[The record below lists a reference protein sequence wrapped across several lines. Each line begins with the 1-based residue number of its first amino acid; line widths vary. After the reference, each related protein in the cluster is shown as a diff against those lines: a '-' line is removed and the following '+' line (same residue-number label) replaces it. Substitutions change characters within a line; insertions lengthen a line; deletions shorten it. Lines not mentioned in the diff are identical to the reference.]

1 VYKYNVL
8 KRYEERTPRGRRRV
22 NVLTS
27 LRIATVGLLC
37 LFLFLQP
44 LESRNRGAAR
54 RAYEKADEYYKRLTR
69 TAESKRTRSQY
80 QRAIFL
86 HRLVIDHDPTYSAC
100 DDALYAIARLYDE
113 MATRFG
119 NTAYRSKAIYYYE
132 FVAREYPSTKHRS
145 TALRRVR
152 LLKVP
157 PRPKPRKSTPKEVAK
172 DIAQVS
178 EIRYRANQEYTRV
191 VIQLD
196 REIEFRKDVLNNPDR
211 IYFDLQR
218 AQLAADLKGKTY
230 KIDDVFITR
239 IRVAENRS
247 DVVRV
252 VLDFNRIHEHLVFA
266 LYNPFRIVIDISGDR
281 LQASQQ
287 QPEPA
292 ISDAVLPLTKP
303 PPSSNPSEAA
313 APPTP
318 VVSAPNLHGDRSLTR
333 VLGLKVGHVVL
344 DPGHGGSDTGTIG
357 PGGMTEKV
365 LVLDLALRL
374 KSLLEERLGTKVTL
388 TRERDRFV
396 ALEDR
401 TAIANQQKA
410 DLFISIHGNAS
421 RVRRA
426 TGAETFFLNF
436 TSSASDREV
445 ASRENASSQRTI
457 QDLENL
463 LHQITLGDYNAE
475 SKDLAHVVQKNLFS
489 GIRKHRSGFRNRGV
503 KTAPFIVLIGAKM
516 PSILTEVGFLSNPSE
531 EKFLKSKKGRNQV
544 VESLYTGIE
553 QYFRALGSVPLNE
566 RAAQSRGF

>member
-1 VYKYNVL
+1 M
-8 KRYEERTPRGRRRV
+8 
-22 NVLTS
+22 LTG
-27 LRIATVGLLC
+27 LRIAIVGVLC
-37 LFLFLQP
+37 LFLVLHP

-54 RAYEKADEYYKRLTR
+54 RAYEKADQYHKRLTR
-69 TAESKRTRSQY
+69 KSESQRTRSQY

-100 DDALYAIARLYDE
+100 DDALYTIASLYDQ
-113 MATRFG
+113 MANRFKS
-119 NTAYRSKAIYYYE
+119 NTYRGKAIYYYE

-145 TALRRVR
+145 TALKRAR
-152 LLKVP
+152 LLRNP
-157 PRPKPRKSTPKEVAK
+157 PRPKPKERARN
-172 DIAQVS
+172 IAQVS

-196 REIEFRKDVLNNPDR
+196 REVAFRKDILSNPDR
-211 IYFDLQR
+211 IYFDLQK
-218 AQLAADLKGKTY
+218 AQLATDLKGKTY

-239 IRVAENRS
+239 IRVAENRP

-281 LQASQQ
+281 FLASEQQ
-287 QPEPA
+287 RESA
-292 ISDAVLPLTKP
+292 TADAVLPLTKSP
-303 PPSSNPSEAA
+303 PANNPSEES

-318 VVSAPNLHGDRSLTR
+318 VVPAPNLHGDRSLTR

-344 DPGHGGSDTGTIG
+344 DPGHGGSDTGTVG

-365 LVLDLALRL
+365 LVLDVALRL

-388 TRERDRFV
+388 TRDRDRFV

-421 RVRRA
+421 RVRRV

-436 TSSASDREV
+436 ASSASDRDV
-445 ASRENASSQRTI
+445 ASRENASSQRNI
-457 QDLENL
+457 QELEDL
-463 LHQITLGDYNAE
+463 LHQITQGDYNAE
-475 SKDLAHVVQKNLFS
+475 SRDLAHVVQKNLFS

-516 PSILTEVGFLSNPSE
+516 PSILTEIGFLSNPSE
-531 EKFLKSKKGRNQV
+531 EKFLKSKKGRKQV

-553 QYFRALGSVPLNE
+553 KYFRALGSIPLNE
-566 RAAQSRGF
+566 RAEHSRGF

>member
-1 VYKYNVL
+1 ML
-8 KRYEERTPRGRRRV
+8 I
-22 NVLTS
+22 S

-37 LFLFLQP
+37 LFLVLQP

-54 RAYEKADEYYKRLTR
+54 RAYEKADQYYKRLIGTS
-69 TAESKRTRSQY
+69 ESKKTRSQY
-80 QRAIFL
+80 QRAVFL
-86 HRLVIDHDPTYSAC
+86 HRLVIDYDPTYSAC

-113 MATRFG
+113 MANRFR
-119 NTAYRSKAIYYYE
+119 NTAYRGKAIYYYE

-145 TALRRVR
+145 TALKRAQ
-152 LLKVP
+152 LLKNP
-157 PRPKPRKSTPKEVAK
+157 PRPKPKKRAPKERTR

-196 REIEFRKDVLNNPDR
+196 REIEFRKDILSNPDR
-211 IYFDLQR
+211 IYFDLQK
-218 AQLAADLKGKTY
+218 AHLAADLKGKTY

-239 IRVAENRS
+239 IWVAENRP

-281 LQASQQ
+281 LLASELQR
-287 QPEPA
+287 ELA
-292 ISDAVLPLTKP
+292 TADAVLPLTKP
-303 PPSSNPSEAA
+303 PPAGNPSEEA

-318 VVSAPNLHGDRSLTR
+318 VVPAPNLHGDRSLTR

-365 LVLDLALRL
+365 LVLDVALRL

-388 TRERDRFV
+388 TRDRDRFV

-421 RVRRA
+421 RARRV

-445 ASRENASSQRTI
+445 ASRENASSQKTI

-489 GIRKHRSGFRNRGV
+489 GIQKHRSGFRNRGV

-516 PSILTEVGFLSNPSE
+516 PSILTEIGFLSNPSE
-531 EKFLKSKKGRNQV
+531 EKFLKSKKGRKQV

-566 RAAQSRGF
+566 RAENSRGF